1 MDVAAG
7 GRRLAGL
14 AGRVV
19 EALLAFGGLA
29 YTMIGGDSD
38 ESEALFL
45 LLWVSVA
52 VFYLLIGGLIV
63 RRRRLG
69 GEPPR
74 AVRAGRRFS
83 FFLTAAASL
92 TGLGAA
98 TAVLADTGD
107 TEFSA
112 AVTGL
117 GVVATI
123 CAWMLLHTGYAR
135 FYATW
140 ADDLRYPK
148 TATPT
153 IVDHLYFAVTIGVS
167 FAASDV
173 EVRATAL
180 RWHVMVHSVVSFFY
194 NAVVLAIAVGV
205 ITGR

>member
-1 MDVAAG
+1 MDVAAA
-7 GRRLAGL
+7 GRWLVGL
-14 AGRVV
+14 TSRVV
-19 EALLAFGGLA
+19 EAALAFGGLA
-29 YTMIGGDSD
+29 YTLIGGDSD

-45 LLWVSVA
+45 LLWVTVA
-52 VFYLLIGGLIV
+52 VFYLLIGGVIL
-63 RRRRLG
+63 RRQRLPG
-69 GEPPR
+69 ARPLPPR
-74 AVRAGRRFS
+74 FGRRFS

-98 TAVLADTGD
+98 TAVLTDRGGSELTGL
-107 TEFSA
+107 
-112 AVTGL
+112 VTGL
-117 GVVATI
+117 GVAATI
-123 CAWMLLHTGYAR
+123 CAWILLHTGYAR
-135 FYATW
+135 FYSTW

-148 TATPT
+148 TPDPT
-153 IVDHLYFAVTIGVS
+153 IVDHLYFAVTVGVS

>member
-1 MDVAAG
+1 MNVAAG
-7 GRRLAGL
+7 GRRLVGL
-14 AGRVV
+14 TSRGV

-45 LLWVSVA
+45 LLWVTVA
-52 VFYLLIGGLIV
+52 VLYLLIGGLIL
-63 RRRRLG
+63 RRHRLG
-69 GEPPR
+69 GAHPQF
-74 AVRAGRRFS
+74 VRVGRRFS

-98 TAVLADTGD
+98 TAVLSDTDGS
-107 TEFSA
+107 EFSGV
-112 AVTGL
+112 VTAL
-117 GVVATI
+117 GVTATI

-135 FYATW
+135 FYSTW
-140 ADDLRYPK
+140 ADDLHYPK
-148 TATPT
+148 TAEPT

-180 RWHVMVHSVVSFFY
+180 RWHVMVHSAVSFFY

-205 ITGR
+205 ITGK